1 MVAVK
6 VFECSVNGGSGT
18 YNSNSATVNDRS
30 GILLVL
36 LLFLGVNLVGKL
48 IGLDQG
54 VLLVEEALG
63 KRLLLF
69 CVEKARGFL
78 SCSILEEEVVEE
90 QLGVKESFALVS
102 EN

>member
-69 CVEKARGFL
+69 CVEAARGFL